1 MVTALSFASA
11 LGLIMA
17 PYHSSCGFAGR
28 VRHVVAVDETPRD
41 RRGWESRP
49 PIPEIQT
56 ERSEIPKQERE
67 PWEWQRFVSQSSKFI
82 ELPWLVP
89 RRGSR
94 VLTAGDSLCS
104 DEQLQL
110 FPLDDVVM
118 GGCSR
123 STFDNERRRWSGE
136 VTSRNNGGFVGVRSK
151 AFGPLNLSATT
162 GVELKLGPD
171 GRQRRYKFILRDS
184 TDFKCA
190 SARN

>member
-104 DEQLQL
+104 DE
-110 FPLDDVVM
+110 
-118 GGCSR
+118 
-123 STFDNERRRWSGE
+123 
-136 VTSRNNGGFVGVRSK
+136 
-151 AFGPLNLSATT
+151 
-162 GVELKLGPD
+162 
-171 GRQRRYKFILRDS
+171 
-184 TDFKCA
+184 
-190 SARN
+190 